1 MKNAMYMNFLF
12 PIGIVFKNVSQGSI
26 DISKIK
32 FKKSI
37 FTTFVNI
44 LFLFVL
50 FAIYRD
56 FNERNEPILLRL
68 YVCVILPIL
77 FIYIVNQIKVIVK
90 QRELVFIGIVPMIY
104 IYNKVKKRQR
114 ETVEK
119 IIEEWIK
126 EDATEAQNSSFKNL
140 VERETALRKNE
151 DNFNVVPGTSV
162 PFHSVSIEEELMD
175 LHSKRFPN
183 GNREFYLMSVKNLLI
198 VLIQYINYIY
208 DEKRLDLSRETI
220 LQELLSIDEFLWKEK
235 LPLKVFLA
243 VIKDIMVFDYKKQD
257 FFNLEVLGDNT
268 AQETSREFSFV
279 LDRIKKRD
287 GFISEITAN
296 FMTDEIRE
304 VSSKYKIQVAKNR
317 SSL

>member
-1 MKNAMYMNFLF
+1 M
-12 PIGIVFKNVSQGSI
+12 
-26 DISKIK
+26 
-32 FKKSI
+32 
-37 FTTFVNI
+37 
-44 LFLFVL
+44 
-50 FAIYRD
+50 
-56 FNERNEPILLRL
+56 
-68 YVCVILPIL
+68 
-77 FIYIVNQIKVIVK
+77 
-90 QRELVFIGIVPMIY
+90 
-104 IYNKVKKRQR
+104 
-114 ETVEK
+114 
-119 IIEEWIK
+119 
-126 EDATEAQNSSFKNL
+126 
-140 VERETALRKNE
+140 RKNE